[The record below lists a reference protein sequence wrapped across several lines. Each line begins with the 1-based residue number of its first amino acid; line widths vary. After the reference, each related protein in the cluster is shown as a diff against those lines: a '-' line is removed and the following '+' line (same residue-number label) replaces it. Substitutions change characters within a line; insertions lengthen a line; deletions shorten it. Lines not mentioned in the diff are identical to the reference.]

1 MTKGVISMAVTN
13 YVKSADFKNEKHVP
27 VITAPDTV
35 KAGEK
40 VQIELEVG
48 KDIAHPNTTEHH
60 ISWIKLYYVEE
71 GTTLPYEV
79 ARLEFNVH
87 GEAAAGAN
95 EGPVYAEAAGVVV
108 ASFKKSGKLIATSY
122 CNIHGLWESEKDIVV
137 Q

>member
-1 MTKGVISMAVTN
+1 M
-13 YVKSADFKNEKHVP
+13 
-27 VITAPDTV
+27 
-35 KAGEK
+35 
-40 VQIELEVG
+40 EVG

-108 ASFKKSGKLIATSY
+108 ASFKNLV
-122 CNIHGLWESEKDIVV
+122 N
-137 Q
+137 

>member
-1 MTKGVISMAVTN
+1 MALAEF
-13 YVKSADFKNEKHVP
+13 VKSADFKTEKHVP

-40 VQIELEVG
+40 VQIGLEVG

-60 ISWIKLYYVEE
+60 ISWIKLYYVQE

-87 GEAAAGAN
+87 GGAVAGAN
-95 EGPVYAEAAGVVV
+95 EGPVFAEAAGTVT
-108 ASFKKSGKLIATSY
+108 ATFKKSGKLIATSY
-122 CNIHGLWESEKDIVV
+122 CNIHGLWESEKTITVE
-137 Q
+137 

>member
-1 MTKGVISMAVTN
+1 MALHE
-13 YVKSADFKNEKHVP
+13 YIKSADFKTEKHAP
-27 VITAPDTV
+27 VIKVADKV
-35 KAGEK
+35 KAGEHVK
-40 VQIELEVG
+40 IELSVG
-48 KDIAHPNTTEHH
+48 EDIAHPNTTEHH
-60 ISWIKLYYVEE
+60 ISWIKLYYVQE

-95 EGPVYAEAAGVVV
+95 EGPVFAESAGVVT

-137 Q
+137 E